1 MSDRRRRKK
10 RRKLTGK
17 NGCLRGIIIF
27 LIFICTAAFGGPW
40 AVSKLQDSM
49 ELLTGEVREAASVL
63 IPAQQPETVEADVPE
78 AEVENGFYYSQ
89 LGEEERLIYRE
100 LLQGV
105 RNMEPSIYLHAGK
118 DSSSGKVYEY
128 LLYDRPELFW
138 CSGSSKMTV
147 YEEHTEFCPQYTC
160 TSEVMEARRQETE
173 QAADECIGKTD
184 ENSSDY
190 DKIRMVY
197 EYLINTV
204 DYDENAADNQN
215 IYSALVGKRSVCAGY
230 SRAAQY
236 LLEKLGVECIY
247 VTGEVAG
254 QGAHAWNIVSCNGR
268 YYQMDVTFGDPV
280 YLEEESGE
288 KIPKNMINYDYL
300 CCTDSEMAADHIQ
313 NTEVDYPDC
322 ISDDLNYYK
331 MNGMY
336 YETFDPELLLEKMKE
351 SIRSGEEMFICRF
364 SDSEVYFL
372 ARDQVTDVLFM
383 EAAGYL
389 SEIYGTGNVKY
400 TYMEDEI
407 HNKITV
413 FWNYQ

>member
-1 MSDRRRRKK
+1 MADRRRRRKRKK
-10 RRKLTGK
+10 RAGK
-17 NGCLRGIIIF
+17 NGCLGCVVIF
-27 LIFICTAAFGGPW
+27 LVFTCTVVFGGPL
-40 AVSKLQDSM
+40 AVNKIQDSM
-49 ELLTGEVREAASVL
+49 KLLTGEVKEAASVL
-63 IPAQQPETVEADVPE
+63 IPARKPEIVEVDVPE
-78 AEVENGFYYSQ
+78 SEVENGFYYSQ
-89 LGEEERLIYRE
+89 LGEEEQLIYRE

-105 RNMEPSIYLHAGK
+105 RNMETTIYLNAGK
-118 DSSSGKVYEY
+118 DSSTGTVYEY

-138 CSGSSKMTV
+138 CSGSSQMTV
-147 YEEHTEFCPQYTC
+147 YEEYTVFCPQYTC
-160 TSEVMEARRQETE
+160 TSEEMETRRLETE
-173 QAADECIGKTD
+173 QAADECNEKID
-184 ENSSDY
+184 ENLSDY

-236 LLEKLGVECIY
+236 LLEKLGIECIY
-247 VTGEVAG
+247 VTGEVAE
-254 QGAHAWNIVSCNGR
+254 QGAHAWNIVLCNDR

-288 KIPKNMINYDYL
+288 QIPKNMINYDYL
-300 CCTDSEMAADHIQ
+300 CCTDWEMSADHIQ
-313 NTEVDYPDC
+313 NTTVDYPDC
-322 ISDDLNYYK
+322 TSDDLNYYR

-336 YETFDPELLLEKMKE
+336 YETFDPDYLLEKMKE
-351 SIRSGEEMFICRF
+351 NIRSGEEMFVCKF
-364 SDSEVYFL
+364 SDSEIYSQ
-372 ARDQVTDVLFM
+372 ARSQVTAVLFM
-383 EAAGYL
+383 EAARYL
-389 SEIYGTGNVKY
+389 SEIYETGSVKY